1 MKSLVWYSVSSSAQY
16 QNHSG
21 ELMCRLA
28 YKAALCAAGLKFVS
42 IIPSP
47 QVGCDVGVE
56 RLLIT
61 LVADDM

>member
-1 MKSLVWYSVSSSAQY
+1 
-16 QNHSG
+16 
-21 ELMCRLA
+21 MCRLA